1 MKKSEIK
8 AILRENIF
16 SKLKEAEPKGETK
29 EAPKAPAEK
38 DGGSNKSY
46 EKNYAE
52 VQRKLSGTM
61 LKQNQI
67 MAAAGLGKPD
77 DATDR
82 SLFSK
87 KVNKEKNE
95 EGGQYLFNDEEL
107 ASVIKVINNP
117 TAYLNVKK

>member
-16 SKLKEAEPKGETK
+16 SRIKEAEPKETETSK
-29 EAPKAPAEK
+29 GSDEK
-38 DGGSNKSY
+38 VGKGN
-46 EKNYAE
+46 KNYDKDYEE
-52 VQRKLSGTM
+52 VQRKLTGTM

-67 MAAAGLGKPD
+67 MSAAGLGKPD
-77 DATDR
+77 DATAR

-117 TAYLNVKK
+117 TAYLNIKN

>member
-16 SKLKEAEPKGETK
+16 SKLKEAEPKETSK
-29 EAPKAPAEK
+29 EIPKSPAEK
-38 DGGSNKSY
+38 GGEENKSY

-52 VQRKLSGTM
+52 VQRKLTGIM
-61 LKQNQI
+61 FKQNQI

-77 DATDR
+77 DATAR